1 MIIDKPIE
9 ELLLDVNSINLESS
23 ERVDDQHTV
32 HAGNISLVDDKNY
45 VFSEIKSVAEPH
57 PLSCVDGG
65 NAPIMNYGTLVI
77 ELNKVINVDCPVQGE
92 STRLGPFKFLSLTYT
107 VNDSVNTKLYHT
119 EAGLAFSP
127 RQLEPKEL
135 RGQSQTYVL
144 AGRARRVMELLFAA
158 HIISIRRP
166 RVLLLDGS
174 LGHTFD
180 RAEINALDTLLETA
194 LNSGVTLT
202 ALTKVS
208 SILYRGE
215 PITHHVNRLAKRI
228 GLKHFY
234 TMVGTARRGGNHTET
249 QLYVVRLNSLA
260 KKPYLLEVYNSGDSD
275 AVARLMYTLA
285 FNSNNIALPGYPQ
298 GLALA
303 DRYARVTAEEANT
316 VKTVL
321 NKHREIPLISE
332 AYAHDLLDYW

>member
-9 ELLLDVNSINLESS
+9 ELLLDVNSVNLESS
-23 ERVDDQHTV
+23 ENVDDQHTV
-32 HAGNISLVDDKNY
+32 RAGNISLVDDKDY
-45 VFSEIKSVAEPH
+45 IFSEITSVAEPH

-65 NAPIMNYGTLVI
+65 NAPILNWGTLVI
-77 ELNKVINVDCPVQGE
+77 ELNKVVNVDCPVQGE
-92 STRLGPFKFLSLTYT
+92 SSRLGPFKFLSLTYT
-107 VNDSVNTKLYHT
+107 ANENVNTKLYHT

-127 RQLEPKEL
+127 KQLEPKEL

-180 RAEINALDTLLETA
+180 RAEINALDTLLERA

-215 PITHHVNRLAKRI
+215 PITHHVNRLAKKQ

-234 TMVGTARRGGNHTET
+234 TMVGTAHRGGNRTVT
-249 QLYVVRLNSLA
+249 QLYVVRLSSLA
-260 KKPYLLEVYNSGDSD
+260 KKPYLLEVYNSGDAD

-285 FNSNNIALPGYPQ
+285 CNSNNIAIPGYPQ

-321 NKHREIPLISE
+321 SKHREVPLISE
-332 AYAHDLLDYW
+332 ALAHDLLDYW